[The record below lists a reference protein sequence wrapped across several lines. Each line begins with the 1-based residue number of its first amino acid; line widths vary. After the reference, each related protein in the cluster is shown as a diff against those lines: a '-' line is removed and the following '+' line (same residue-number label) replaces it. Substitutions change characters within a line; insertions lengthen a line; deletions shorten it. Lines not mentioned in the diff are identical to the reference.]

1 MSTTDTE
8 ITEQDQNQL
17 LEIDASD
24 PEHLLAVAEFI
35 ENMGNE
41 ALKLANRPHTTLIK
55 TLHHMASELRAEQE
69 VAEFRDIVD
78 RAAEAAYDNVDP
90 DQLSN
95 PDASWDDL
103 GAEEIRSW
111 RTSIMASLRAIGAI
125 NVTDEQADR
134 ILAGG
139 NGHKKVTRVEPV
151 EPEQA
156 EQDLQPEPQAQDEP
170 DQDLESEPELTDG
183 GHPDEEASEAD
194 DSEADVAD
202 NEADDQDDNDADS
215 DTRAAVLTHTQ
226 PEAAPV
232 AAVTQTP
239 QAPQVSEEVRQRA
252 LAAQDTFGSIGM
264 PPSPVNPPYP
274 N

>member
-8 ITEQDQNQL
+8 TAEQDQNQL

-111 RTSIMASLRAIGAI
+111 RASIMASLRAIGAI

-151 EPEQA
+151 EPGQA

-170 DQDLESEPELTDG
+170 DQDLESESELTDG
-183 GHPDEEASEAD
+183 GHPDEEGSEAD
-194 DSEADVAD
+194 DSEADV
-202 NEADDQDDNDADS
+202 ADDQDDNDADS

>member
-8 ITEQDQNQL
+8 IAEQDQNQL

-103 GAEEIRSW
+103 DAEEIRSW
-111 RTSIMASLRAIGAI
+111 RASIMASLRAIGAI

-134 ILAGG
+134 ILAGD
-139 NGHKKVTRVEPV
+139 NGRKKATRVEPV
-151 EPEQA
+151 EPE
-156 EQDLQPEPQAQDEP
+156 PPTQDEP
-170 DQDLESEPELTDG
+170 DQDLESESELTDE
-183 GHPDEEASEAD
+183 GHPDEEGSEAD
-194 DSEADVAD
+194 DSEADS
-202 NEADDQDDNDADS
+202 EADDQDDSEADS
-215 DTRAAVLTHTQ
+215 DTRGAVLTHTQ

-232 AAVTQTP
+232 ATVTQTP
-239 QAPQVSEEVRQRA
+239 QAPQASEEVRQRA